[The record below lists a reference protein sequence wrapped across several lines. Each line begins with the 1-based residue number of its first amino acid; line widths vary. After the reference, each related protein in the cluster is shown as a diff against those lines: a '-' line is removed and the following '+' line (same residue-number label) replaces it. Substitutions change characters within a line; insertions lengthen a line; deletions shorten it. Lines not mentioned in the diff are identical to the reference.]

1 MHPDPSSH
9 ARSLV
14 KGLTWESF
22 ALVITLIV
30 AYAVLGDVRMSLR
43 LTLISQGIKICF
55 FYLHER
61 AWHRVRW
68 GKQCNP

>member
-1 MHPDPSSH
+1 MHHDPSSH

-30 AYAVLGDVRMSLR
+30 AYAVLGDVRMSLK
-43 LTLISQGIKICF
+43 LTFISQGIKVF
-55 FYLHER
+55 FFWWHER
-61 AWHRVRW
+61 IWHQIRW
-68 GKQCNP
+68 GKR